1 MSACFKD
8 FDFGI
13 TEFVSVG
20 LYCSWCCCFYIITVA
35 VNFSV
40 IIIIICISNII
51 VIIVITLALFFCFA
65 LFQCYRFVSILP
77 ILIIEVEPCTIRN
90 LNNLVP
96 SIGIL
101 ILYDFQNE
109 ICTKKYCELIKAVVE
124 IFSL

>member
-1 MSACFKD
+1 MVYIVAGVVVSILSLLPSILVSLSLLFALAILLLLLSLHLHYF
-8 FDFGI
+8 
-13 TEFVSVG
+13 FV
-20 LYCSWCCCFYIITVA
+20 LT
-35 VNFSV
+35 
-40 IIIIICISNII
+40 
-51 VIIVITLALFFCFA
+51 

-77 ILIIEVEPCTIRN
+77 ILIIAVEPCTIRN

-124 IFSL
+124 IFSV